1 MSSLI
6 IISTTF
12 EKKEDG
18 LKVAERFLDE
28 RLVACAQLSAPVT
41 SCYHW
46 QGRVTTAT
54 EYILSLKT
62 LSVLYE
68 KVEKRLGEVHPYEV
82 PEIVCSDITRVSSEY
97 LAWVESEV
105 SI

>member
-12 EKKEDG
+12 EEKEDG
-18 LKVAERFLDE
+18 LKVAELLLEE
-28 RLVACAQLSAPVT
+28 RLVACAQLSFPVT
-41 SCYHW
+41 SSYHW
-46 QGRVTTAT
+46 QGRITTAT

-62 LSVLYE
+62 ISTLYE
-68 KVEKRLGEVHPYEV
+68 KVEKRLTEVHPYEL

-97 LAWVESEV
+97 LAWVEGEV
-105 SI
+105 SS